1 MHVEVSGPGEEG
13 VDGEANDSSV
23 QFEVDFAQPR
33 GTEFKQTLSDN
44 ESASL
49 LYNSR
54 TYITEQSKEREKMKI
69 AITAQGKELSSEIDL
84 RFGRAKWI
92 IIFDSQKGDFA
103 AHDNVVNLNAVQGA
117 GIQTGQNIANLDV
130 EVVITGNVGPN
141 AFKTLNTAGVKV
153 FLAES
158 QTVQQA
164 LDSFRV
170 GKLKEIDGA
179 NVEGHWI

>member
-1 MHVEVSGPGEEG
+1 
-13 VDGEANDSSV
+13 
-23 QFEVDFAQPR
+23 
-33 GTEFKQTLSDN
+33 
-44 ESASL
+44 
-49 LYNSR
+49 
-54 TYITEQSKEREKMKI
+54 MKI

-92 IIFDSQKGDFA
+92 IIIDTQTGDFA

-117 GIQTGQNIANLDV
+117 GIQTGQNIANLDTDA
-130 EVVITGNVGPN
+130 VITGNMGPN
-141 AFKTLNTAGVKV
+141 AFKTLNTASVKV
-153 FLAES
+153 FLAGS

-164 LDSFRV
+164 LDSFRA